1 MLIGKVAL
9 DELSKDPIWN
19 QFKHPNHES
28 IASGNEN
35 MLPIVLNT
43 SNHLPNS
50 FINWSCPRW

>member
-19 QFKHPNHES
+19 QFKYPNHES

-35 MLPIVLNT
+35 MLPLALDT
-43 SNHLPNS
+43 SNHLLDG
-50 FINWSCPRW
+50 FIN